1 MSLAGGHDHGM
12 CVAFVLSGGASLGAC
27 QAGMVDALY
36 ECGVRPD
43 LLVGT
48 SVGAIN
54 AAFIASRPPTVR
66 TAREL
71 QGIWRGLNRSQI
83 FPANPLTAGLGL
95 LGMRDHSVPVGSLRR
110 LLCRHVEREL
120 IEDMPIALHVVAADV
135 LSGEEVLLS
144 EGPVVDAVLASAAI
158 PGVFPSV
165 PWQARMLMD
174 GGVVNNTP
182 ISHAIALGADQVVVL
197 PAIGTRRLSRPPRGA
212 LAAGVAAVSRAI
224 SQRLADDVA
233 RYADAAEL
241 IVLPAPEVSGVM
253 PTDFGHSE
261 DLIAEG
267 VRRSR
272 AMLARRPQRA
282 PRQRRGAPLRLA
294 A

>member
-1 MSLAGGHDHGM
+1 M

-27 QAGMVDALY
+27 QAGMLEALY
-36 ECGVRPD
+36 EREIRPD

-54 AAFIASRPPTVR
+54 AAFIASRPPTPG

-71 QGIWRGLNRSQI
+71 QLIWRGLNRAQV

-95 LGMRDHSVPVGSLRR
+95 LGMRDHSVPVGSLRK
-110 LLCRHVEREL
+110 LLRRHVESEL
-120 IEDMPIALHVVAADV
+120 LEELPIALHVVAADV

-158 PGVFPSV
+158 PGVFPPV

-182 ISHAIALGADQVVVL
+182 ISHAIALGAEQVIVM
-197 PAIGTRRLSRPPRGA
+197 PAIGTRRLTQMPRGA

-224 SQRLADDVA
+224 GQRLADDVA
-233 RYADAAEL
+233 RYTDTAEL
-241 IVLPAPEVSGVM
+241 IMMPAPEVSGIM
-253 PTDFGHSE
+253 PTDFGHAE

-267 VRRSR
+267 LRRSR
-272 AMLARRPQRA
+272 AMLSRRSGRALRQPQR
-282 PRQRRGAPLRLA
+282 PNLRLA

>member
-1 MSLAGGHDHGM
+1 M

-27 QAGMVDALY
+27 QAGMLEALY
-36 ECGVRPD
+36 ERGIRPD

-54 AAFIASRPPTVR
+54 AAFIASRPPTPG

-71 QGIWRGLNRSQI
+71 QLIWRGLNRAQV

-95 LGMRDHSVPVGSLRR
+95 LGMRDHSVPVGSLRK
-110 LLCRHVEREL
+110 LLRRHVESEL
-120 IEDMPIALHVVAADV
+120 LEELPIALHVVAADV

-182 ISHAIALGADQVVVL
+182 ISHAIALGAEQVIVM
-197 PAIGTRRLSRPPRGA
+197 PAIGTRRLTQMPRGA

-224 SQRLADDVA
+224 GQRLADDVA

-241 IVLPAPEVSGVM
+241 IMMPAPEVSGIM
-253 PTDFGHSE
+253 PTDFGHAE

-267 VRRSR
+267 LRRSR
-272 AMLARRPQRA
+272 AMLSRRSGRALRQPQR
-282 PRQRRGAPLRLA
+282 PNLRLA